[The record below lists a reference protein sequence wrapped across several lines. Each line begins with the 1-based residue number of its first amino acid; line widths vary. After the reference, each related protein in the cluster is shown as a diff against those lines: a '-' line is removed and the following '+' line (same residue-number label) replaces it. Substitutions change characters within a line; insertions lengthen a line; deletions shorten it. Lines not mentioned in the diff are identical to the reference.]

1 MILRSALRA
10 GRSLRR
16 VPLVQLIVE
25 HGEPYRAPHRCATD
39 TQDGEE
45 SSAVLNWWGDTPIG
59 HRYQLRAYSAAPA
72 HVRGEKPLDH
82 DDGAVMVDKEV
93 NRMKKMR
100 VFWTAQQTFM
110 EYLHVTRGLSFPD
123 AEHISKHSPVFVS
136 NLLHQVKDAIKDP
149 VEGDEAAFRSKV
161 KTKEIRDERA
171 TKALERLF
179 RYYPIN
185 EFEPFFES
193 MGLKP
198 SEYQPFLRRDLMF
211 LSDDETVLENYRV
224 LCNYGVMRNKI
235 GQIYIGAAEAF
246 SFGDGV
252 LASKL
257 RALEDLGFSKSTVIK
272 LMACCPAVLTC
283 GPHAELKIIEWLD
296 DIGIQRDWIG
306 QFLSVKKSYN
316 WRKMVEVPQFL
327 AELGFDNEGIGKLI
341 RQHPDFLLDGSGNAL
356 FRAVV
361 IMLKAGSGKGDLFNL
376 FLDFPDVQARSFARN
391 IQSVTLFLTDIDVSE
406 EDIKKFVVAN
416 ASMLG
421 SARVK
426 KANSI
431 LTYLSVGKK
440 RLWKIIREEPRQLMK
455 YTLGL
460 KVSRLPPCDEI
471 AEKSL
476 KEKVKFL
483 KNVGFAEGSNDMNK
497 ALKAFR
503 GKGDELQDR
512 FDFLVNAG
520 FEPKDVSHMIKV
532 APQVLNQK
540 THVLQSK
547 ISFLVNETAY
557 PLSVLVGYPAFLSF
571 TIERTKAR
579 FLMYDWL
586 RERGLVPPNF
596 ALSTLLACS
605 EKRFFKYLVLKHQKG
620 PEVWEKLKKEVA
632 ADKNAH
638 CASEDDQHA
647 IVS

>member
-10 GRSLRR
+10 GRGLRR

-25 HGEPYRAPHRCATD
+25 HGEPYRAPHRFATD
-39 TQDGEE
+39 TRDVEE
-45 SSAVLNWWGDTPIG
+45 SSAVLNWWGVTPTG
-59 HRYQLRAYSAAPA
+59 HGYQLRAYSAAPA
-72 HVRGEKPLDH
+72 RVRGEKPLDCA
-82 DDGAVMVDKEV
+82 DAVAMVDEEIR
-93 NRMKKMR
+93 RMKKMR

-110 EYLHVTRGLSFPD
+110 EYLHVTRGLSFSD
-123 AEHISKHSPVFVS
+123 AEHISKHSPAFVS
-136 NLLHQVKDAIKDP
+136 KLLNQVKDAIKDP
-149 VEGDEAAFRSKV
+149 VEGGEAVFRSKV
-161 KTKEIRDERA
+161 KTREMRDERA
-171 TKALERLF
+171 TTALQRLF

-198 SEYQPFLRRDLMF
+198 SEYESFLPQDLMF
-211 LSDDETVLENYRV
+211 LSDDETLLENYHV
-224 LCNYGVMRNKI
+224 LCNYGVMRTKI
-235 GQIYIGAAEAF
+235 GGIYRDAGEVF

-257 RALEDLGFSKSTVIK
+257 RAIEDLGFSKTTVIK
-272 LMACCPAVLTC
+272 LVTCCPAVLTR
-283 GPHAELKIIEWLD
+283 GPHAELKILKWLD

-316 WRKMVEVPQFL
+316 WRKMVEVPQFFT
-327 AELGFDNEGIGKLI
+327 ELGFDKEGIGKLI
-341 RQHPDFLLDGSGNAL
+341 RQHPDFLLDGSGKVL
-356 FRAVV
+356 FRAVA
-361 IMLKAGSGKGDLFNL
+361 IMLKAGSGKEDLFNL
-376 FLDFPDVQARSFARN
+376 FMDFPDVQARSFARN
-391 IQSVTLFLTDIDVSE
+391 IQSVILFLTGIDVSE

-431 LTYLSVGKK
+431 LTYLNVGKK
-440 RLWKIIREEPRQLMK
+440 RLWKIIMEEPRELMK
-455 YTLGL
+455 YALGL
-460 KVSRLPPCDEI
+460 KVNRLPPCDRT
-471 AEKSL
+471 EKSL
-476 KEKVKFL
+476 KEKVIFL
-483 KNVGFAEGSNDMNK
+483 KNIGFEEGSDDMNK

-512 FDFLVNAG
+512 FDFLVKIG
-520 FEPKDVSHMIKV
+520 FEPKDVSNMIKV

-540 THVLQSK
+540 IHVLESK
-547 ISFLVNETAY
+547 ISFLLNETSY
-557 PLSVLVGYPAFLSF
+557 PLSALVGYPAFLSF

-579 FLMYDWL
+579 FLMYNWL
-586 RERGLVPPNF
+586 QERGLVPPNF

-605 EKRFFKYLVLKHQKG
+605 EKRFFNYLVLKHEKG

-632 ADKNAH
+632 ADKSVH
-638 CASEDDQHA
+638 CTSDDLA
-647 IVS
+647 

>member
-10 GRSLRR
+10 GRGLRR
-16 VPLVQLIVE
+16 VRLVQLIVE

-39 TQDGEE
+39 TRDVEE
-45 SSAVLNWWGDTPIG
+45 SSAVLNWWGVTPIG

-72 HVRGEKPLDH
+72 RVRGEKPLDRA
-82 DDGAVMVDKEV
+82 DAAVMVDEEV
-93 NRMKKMR
+93 KRMKKMR

-110 EYLHVTRGLSFPD
+110 EYLHVTRGLSFSD
-123 AEHISKHSPVFVS
+123 AEHISKHSPAFVS
-136 NLLHQVKDAIKDP
+136 KLLNQVKDAIKDP
-149 VEGDEAAFRSKV
+149 VEGVRQCSGQ
-161 KTKEIRDERA
+161 
-171 TKALERLF
+171 

-193 MGLKP
+193 MGLRP
-198 SEYQPFLRRDLMF
+198 SEYESFLPQDLMF
-211 LSDDETVLENYRV
+211 LSDDETLMENYHV
-224 LCNYGVMRNKI
+224 LCNYGVMRTKI
-235 GQIYIGAAEAF
+235 GGIYRDAGEVF

-257 RALEDLGFSKSTVIK
+257 RAIEDLGFSKTTVIK
-272 LMACCPAVLTC
+272 LVTCCPAVLTR
-283 GPHAELKIIEWLD
+283 GPHAELKILKWLD

-316 WRKMVEVPQFL
+316 WRKMVEVPQFFT
-327 AELGFDNEGIGKLI
+327 ELGFDKEGIGKLI
-341 RQHPDFLLDGSGNAL
+341 RQHPDFLLDGSGKVL
-356 FRAVV
+356 FKAVA
-361 IMLKAGSGKGDLFNL
+361 IMLKAGSGKEDLFNL
-376 FLDFPDVQARSFARN
+376 FMDFPDVQARSFARN
-391 IQSVTLFLTDIDVSE
+391 IQSVILFLTNIDVSE

-431 LTYLSVGKK
+431 LTYLNVGKK
-440 RLWKIIREEPRQLMK
+440 RLWKIIMEEPRELMK
-455 YTLGL
+455 YALGL
-460 KVSRLPPCDEI
+460 KVNRLPPCDRT
-471 AEKSL
+471 EKSL

-483 KNVGFAEGSNDMNK
+483 KNIGFEEGSDDMNK
-497 ALKAFR
+497 AVKAFR

-512 FDFLVNAG
+512 FDFLVKTG
-520 FEPKDVSHMIKV
+520 FEPKDAANMIKV

-540 THVLQSK
+540 IHVLESK
-547 ISFLVNETAY
+547 ISFLLNETSY
-557 PLSVLVGYPAFLSF
+557 PLSSLVGYPAFLSF

-579 FLMYDWL
+579 FLMYNWL
-586 RERGLVPPNF
+586 QERGLVPPNF

-605 EKRFFKYLVLKHQKG
+605 EKRFLNYLVLKHHEG

-632 ADKNAH
+632 ADKNVH
-638 CASEDDQHA
+638 CTSDD
-647 IVS
+647 